1 MMFLATGPD
10 LGPGDRLAG
19 RTQTSARC
27 NFYAKLHMCWH
38 FDQLVKVAMLQHD
51 VLRGFV
57 CELFTLLLLV
67 LLLLLPL
74 LVLLF
79 VLLLDELMPTLPL
92 RLPNEFGSSSKTR
105 HVPDCCCGNC
115 CICSWR

>member
-1 MMFLATGPD
+1 
-10 LGPGDRLAG
+10 
-19 RTQTSARC
+19 
-27 NFYAKLHMCWH
+27 MCWH

-67 LLLLLPL
+67 

-105 HVPDCCCGNC
+105 HVPDCWCGNC